1 MINYDTDRGV
11 TVTKDKAGS
20 TMLLK
25 NAVAAD
31 SGNYTCMPHNIH
43 PASVLVHVLGEGN
56 SAAQL
61 MSSVEQKMG
70 VVSPDTSLDA
80 SGSGRIG
87 NFQHDISNFQIA
99 KQIFGPEINIFF
111 NSVYSY
117 SWIILCIELNGY
129 LREQG
134 TPNFFLIM
142 YIYGLQTINIFNI
155 SSKILP

>member
-87 NFQHDISNFQIA
+87 NFQHDISNFQIT
-99 KQIFGPEINIFF
+99 KQIFGLEINIFF

-117 SWIILCIELNGY
+117 S
-129 LREQG
+129 
-134 TPNFFLIM
+134 
-142 YIYGLQTINIFNI
+142 
-155 SSKILP
+155 

>member
-11 TVTKDKAGS
+11 TVTKDKTGS
-20 TMLLK
+20 TMSLS

-70 VVSPDTSLDA
+70 VVSADTSSSLEAGSKVGNTNSNRQSQSPPSAAVHSGARGA
-80 SGSGRIG
+80 SKMTSKTASTLASKVASIKV
-87 NFQHDISNFQIA
+87 IIIA
-99 KQIFGPEINIFF
+99 
-111 NSVYSY
+111 V
-117 SWIILCIELNGY
+117 
-129 LREQG
+129 
-134 TPNFFLIM
+134 FL
-142 YIYGLQTINIFNI
+142 LWT
-155 SSKILP
+155 S